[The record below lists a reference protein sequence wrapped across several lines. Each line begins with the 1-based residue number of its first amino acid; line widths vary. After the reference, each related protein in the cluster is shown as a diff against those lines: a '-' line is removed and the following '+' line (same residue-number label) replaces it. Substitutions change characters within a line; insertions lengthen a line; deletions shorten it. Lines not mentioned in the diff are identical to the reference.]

1 MRERPGRGG
10 VRGELQPPLPVPP
23 GWRGRHTGGRGAEE
37 RGLAGRAP
45 GGAGRVP
52 AQLRTGPGQ
61 GRDRAG
67 REKPW
72 RARDPAGQAPHPD
85 RRPPFSGHIFLLY
98 FCCRENCAFWKRFF
112 FYALSHHSFQQQ
124 TRVCKRL
131 WHLDTLFGTS
141 PVLARVLIKQYQQL
155 FGKTE
160 KKGGN
165 KKPLCSME
173 EVRMTGAPFD
183 RVAIIYSR

>member
-10 VRGELQPPLPVPP
+10 VRGELQPPLPVTRAGGAVTREAVGRRSA
-23 GWRGRHTGGRGAEE
+23 GWRAEPP
-37 RGLAGRAP
+37 AGRA
-45 GGAGRVP
+45 GS
-52 AQLRTGPGQ
+52 LHSCGQ

-98 FCCRENCAFWKRFF
+98 LCCRENCAFWKRFF